1 MTVVFASGSATIHAV
16 HASRYVPRCRGVT
29 GGGRSDHRSARF
41 GMVVCMLGSYHTT
54 TVTLKTDE
62 KNGVGVAS
70 CVHRYGTMENCVTYR
85 VSVFGS

>member
-29 GGGRSDHRSARF
+29 GGGRSDHRSVRF
-41 GMVVCMLGSYHTT
+41 GMVVCMLGSYCTM

-62 KNGVGVAS
+62 KNGAAS
-70 CVHRYGTMENCVTYR
+70 CVHLYGTMENCVTYR